1 MKVNRLADGAFSKI
15 VGNSREISNYDR
27 FINLQ
32 GTLKTEDKKTST
44 YLKKYKALVEKN
56 KGIIQ
61 QLADLEELIMLYR
74 IKDNLD
80 IQYSTQ
86 REYVYARQFCPRTDT
101 RNQDIRICVS
111 KTEFHD
117 VNNLEKDKLLVE
129 KTENKIKEQLLELIH
144 EREQKIGKL

>member
-15 VGNSREISNYDR
+15 VGNSREVSNYDR

-32 GTLKTEDKKTST
+32 GTLKTEDKKTNT
-44 YLKKYKALVEKN
+44 YLKKYKTLVEKN
-56 KGIIQ
+56 KGFIQ
-61 QLADLEELIMLYR
+61 QMADLEELIMLYR